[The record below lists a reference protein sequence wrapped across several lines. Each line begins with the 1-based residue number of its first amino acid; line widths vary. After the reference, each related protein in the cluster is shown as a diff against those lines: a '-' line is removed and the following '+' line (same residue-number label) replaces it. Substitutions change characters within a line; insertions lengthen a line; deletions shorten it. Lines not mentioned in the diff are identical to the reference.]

1 MKLHG
6 GDEKTEEAV
15 ARGLAYLARVQQRA
29 GNWGR
34 IDARD
39 PKYGQVAVGKTGLA
53 LLAFLGAGHTQASNT
68 EHSRTVARALAWLA
82 SVQDE
87 TTGHFGEGDAYSHGI
102 ATYALAECYAMTGD
116 AALRPALERA
126 VARIL
131 AAQDEHRDPRLAGGW
146 SYYFADGHAFDRWP
160 RTSITAWQ
168 VMALES
174 ARLSGLDV
182 PDSVFDAARA
192 FLENARAEDG
202 AAMRYSHDPERL
214 QDRYSTLPAST
225 PAGMFALSLLGAD
238 LASDAWAPMRG
249 FVLQRRPDGYRYEDD
264 DAFVFRGTGNVYFWY
279 YGTLAMFRAGG
290 ASWTTWN
297 EGMKRTLVPSQAA
310 DGSWEPIDP
319 YARYARD
326 DARDKSYTTALCVL
340 SLEVY
345 YRYYLPL
352 LKVK

>member
-1 MKLHG
+1 MKLSSLVRTLACTTAVLGAAVFTNPALAQPGHDAPAGAEHAGAQAG
-6 GDEKTEEAV
+6 GHEVPKAGVMPTVEQGIAPMVISLVVFGLVFAVLSAKVWPKISAGLKEREEKIRTAIEEAEMS
-15 ARGLAYLARVQQRA
+15 RQQA
-29 GNWGR
+29 K
-34 IDARD
+34 D
-39 PKYGQVAVGKTGLA
+39 
-53 LLAFLGAGHTQASNT
+53 
-68 EHSRTVARALAWLA
+68 
-82 SVQDE
+82 
-87 TTGHFGEGDAYSHGI
+87 
-102 ATYALAECYAMTGD
+102 
-116 AALRPALERA
+116 ALE
-126 VARIL
+126 
-131 AAQDEHRDPRLAGGW
+131 QYQK
-146 SYYFADGHAFDRWP
+146 S
-160 RTSITAWQ
+160 
-168 VMALES
+168 
-174 ARLSGLDV
+174 
-182 PDSVFDAARA
+182 
-192 FLENARAEDG
+192 LENARAEDG